1 MPLTRTLPS
10 LLAWL
15 QVEVAFAACHHKLCL
30 ECARNLTRQ
39 DKKPPH
45 CPFCRRL
52 VVGFQRVSATG
63 MLISSGGSGGG
74 SSSSRCISPKHSGG
88 GAGGAARSLL
98 TAAQ

>member
-1 MPLTRTLPS
+1 
-10 LLAWL
+10 
-15 QVEVAFAACHHKLCL
+15 VEVAFAACHHKLCL

-63 MLISSGGSGGG
+63 MLIGSGGSGGG
-74 SSSSRCISPKHSGG
+74 SSSSRCASPKHAG
-88 GAGGAARSLL
+88 GGAARSLL
-98 TAAQ
+98 SAAH